1 MPQIETTGEAQ
12 SNVSSTD
19 GVPVTGGRF
28 QVSSVDH
35 TPKNSTAVICGDI
48 RNTNNTVILLQDKD
62 GGENVP
68 LCGKNDDLALYE
80 DEYNTQGQKIGH
92 MLRSLSLYN
101 AVLPASQ
108 KEDDIESTGAVK
120 HSATVGAKMGTII
133 GVYLPC
139 LQNIFG
145 VLFFIR
151 LSWIVG
157 NAGIF
162 GAFFV
167 VFICCSVTFL
177 TSISLSAIAT
187 NGVVPSGGPYYM
199 ISRNLGPELGGAI
212 GFLFYLG
219 TTVAGSMYVTGAVEI
234 FLLYL
239 IPEAKIF
246 DDMYNNFRLL
256 GTILLIIIGLIVLA
270 GVKVVNKFALPC
282 VLVVIACIFCTFIG
296 GFVKSNGYQDL
307 KYCMVGDR
315 IVNLVKISEQLGKI
329 PECTPDGLKEAFC
342 PLNNTKG
349 CDAYFDVMYTSG
361 RNPFNNQSS
370 IREEL
375 AIPGLFSGVIFK
387 NFWPKYQKVGD
398 VITRDSSRGNS
409 GTNAEKSPYA
419 FADVTTG
426 FMMLIG
432 VFFPSATGIMAGSNR
447 SGNLKDASKSI
458 PLGTLGAQ
466 LSTSFVYLS
475 GVILIGGSVSDM
487 FLRDK
492 FGASAMGKL
501 TIAELAVPHR
511 MFILI
516 GCFLSTVGAGMQSL
530 TGAPRL
536 LQAIAADDVIP
547 FLRKFQYT
555 DKRGEPL
562 LAILLTLI
570 ICECGILIAVIE
582 NITALITQFF
592 LMCYL
597 GINAACALQ
606 SIMKAP
612 GWRPSFK
619 YFHWTLSSIGAALC
633 IAVMF
638 ISAWYFALFAIVIG
652 AAIYKY
658 IEYAGA
664 EKEWGD
670 GLKGLALSGARF
682 ALLNLEAKTNIHT
695 KNWRPQLL
703 VLFPSSG
710 KSAGAQPKSDEDIN
724 ETSDCR
730 KGLLSFVSQLKAGK
744 GLTMVAEC
752 IQGDF
757 AKNYSLAE
765 NQKEIIHNL
774 MKQHKIKGFND
785 VVVSKDYMEGISS
798 LIQTAGL
805 GGLRHNTIVIQWPT
819 HWSDPSNLDDS
830 ANFVNTLR
838 HASAGK
844 CAVLVPKNVHLFPSS
859 SERINGFID
868 VWWVVHDGGLLLLLS
883 FLLRKN
889 KVWKNT
895 KIRLFTVANVDDN
908 TVQMKKDLEKFLYH
922 LRIDAQICVVEMP
935 ESDISEYVYERTL
948 KMEERHKMI
957 RNLQIKE
964 KRVDI
969 QSTMDDV
976 VRERKMSKIVTDE
989 DIATKLDKVQKHNIR
1004 GVRFSENDEICNKE
1018 EDVKKVT
1025 IELEPTPRNS
1035 PTKITEDWSNKIIKM
1050 KNYNVRKM
1058 HNALN
1063 LNQFMKSQ
1071 SSEAQLI
1078 IVNLPGLPESG
1089 LDTFYMEF
1097 IEALTEGLDRILLVR
1112 GSGTEVITIYS

>member
-1 MPQIETTGEAQ
+1 MPQVDSSSELP
-12 SNVSSTD
+12 SNVSSND
-19 GVPVTGGRF
+19 GAPITGGRF

-35 TPKNSTAVICGDI
+35 TPKNSTAVLSSDSKNI
-48 RNTNNTVILLQDKD
+48 NNTVILLQDKD

-68 LCGKNDDLALYE
+68 LCGKNDDLALYD
-80 DEYNTQGQKIGH
+80 DEFNTQGQKIGH

-108 KEDDIESTGAVK
+108 KEEDVESTGAAK
-120 HSATVGAKMGTII
+120 HSASIAAKMGTII

-157 NAGIF
+157 NAGIL
-162 GAFFV
+162 GSFFV
-167 VFICCSVTFL
+167 VFVCCSVTFL

-239 IPEAKIF
+239 LPEAKIF
-246 DDMYNNFRLL
+246 DDMYNNFRVF
-256 GTILLIIIGLIVLA
+256 GTILLVIIGFIVLA

-282 VLVVIACIFCTFIG
+282 VLVVIVCIFCTFIG
-296 GFVKSNGYQDL
+296 GFVKSNGHVDL

-315 IVNLVKISEQLGKI
+315 IVNMVQISEQIGKI
-329 PECTPDGLKEAFC
+329 PPCTPEGLREAFC
-342 PLNNTKG
+342 LKNKTNE
-349 CDAYFDVMYTSG
+349 CDAYFGVMYDSG
-361 RNPFNNQSS
+361 LNANSNHST

-375 AIPGLFSGVIFK
+375 AIPGLFSGVFKK

-398 VITRDSSRGNS
+398 VITRDSSRGSS
-409 GTNAEKSPYA
+409 GTTPDKSPFV

-447 SGNLKDASKSI
+447 SGNLKDASRSI

-466 LSTSFVYLS
+466 LTTSFVYLS
-475 GVILIGGSVSDM
+475 GVILIGASVSDM

-501 TIAELAVPHR
+501 TIAELAIPHR

-592 LMCYL
+592 LMCYF

-606 SIMKAP
+606 SVMKAP

-619 YFHWTLSSIGAALC
+619 YFHWALSSIGAALC

-682 ALLNLEAKTNIHT
+682 ALLNLEAKSIIHT

-710 KSAGAQPKSDEDIN
+710 ISAGSQPHSDSDKA

-744 GLTMVAEC
+744 GLTMIAEC

-757 AKNYSLAE
+757 AKSYALAE
-765 NQKEIIHNL
+765 AQKDVIHGL

-805 GGLRHNTIVIQWPT
+805 GGLRHNTIVVQWPT
-819 HWSDPSNLDDS
+819 YWSDPSNLDDS

-844 CAVLVPKNVHLFPSS
+844 CAVLVPKNVHMFPTSN
-859 SERINGFID
+859 ERVQGFID

-922 LRIDAQICVVEMP
+922 LRIDAQICVVEMF

-976 VRERKMSKIVTDE
+976 VRERKMSRIITDDDIVSKSDN
-989 DIATKLDKVQKHNIR
+989 IPKHNIR
-1004 GVRFSENDEICNKE
+1004 GVRFSENDEICSNE
-1018 EDVKKVT
+1018 GDGKKVT
-1025 IELEPTPRNS
+1025 IELEPTSRKS
-1035 PTKITEDWSNKIIKM
+1035 PTKNNEEWSTKLIKM

-1063 LNQFMKSQ
+1063 LNQFMKAR
-1071 SSEAQLI
+1071 SSDAKLI
-1078 IVNLPGLPESG
+1078 IVNLPGLPETG

-1097 IEALTEGLDRILLVR
+1097 IEALTEGLDRVLLVR
-1112 GSGTEVITIYS
+1112 GTGTEVITIYS